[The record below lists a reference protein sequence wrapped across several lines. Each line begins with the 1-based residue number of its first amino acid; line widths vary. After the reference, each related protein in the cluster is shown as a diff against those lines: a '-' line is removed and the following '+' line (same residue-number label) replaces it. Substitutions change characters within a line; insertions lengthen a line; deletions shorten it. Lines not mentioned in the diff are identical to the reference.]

1 MKLFNAR
8 ACAGAFVG
16 GVMGLMSSSLAA
28 QDITIRYASPNP
40 ASDPTQQAV
49 SWFVEEVTKRTGGRV
64 EFEMFL
70 GASLVQDQ
78 DVLTAV
84 GEGLVD
90 MAKIFTVS
98 YPGELPLFN
107 IANMPF
113 TNPSPYV
120 MIKTMH
126 DMYSEYPAFDEEMKR
141 LNVQVLGIF
150 ATGGT
155 GLISKT
161 PIETLEDLKGL
172 KVRTRGVQAQAFTAI
187 GANAVA
193 VPWAEVYEALSKGVV
208 DATTNYL
215 VVVKSVRHNE
225 VGEYYVAAGLGQAV
239 QAEIV
244 NRDFWAA
251 LPDDIKQIMVET
263 MAEAEERYS
272 VKASE
277 LAVSETEFFNN
288 ASGAERLTVT
298 RLPSAERDK
307 WIAASPDFM
316 SGWAETNA
324 AAGATP
330 EMAKK
335 FQDLQAK
342 YNEEAVARNLLDMW

>member
-8 ACAGAFVG
+8 ICKGAMAAV
-16 GVMGLMSSSLAA
+16 VMGLMSSSLAA
-28 QDITIRYASPNP
+28 QEIRIRYASPNP
-40 ASDPTQQAV
+40 ESDPTQQAV
-49 SWFVEEVTKRTGGRV
+49 TWFANEVTERTGGRV
-64 EFEMFL
+64 TFEMFL

-107 IANMPF
+107 IGNMPF

-120 MIKTMH
+120 MIRTMH
-126 DMYSEYPAFDEEMKR
+126 DMYDMYPAFDEEMKR
-141 LNVQVLGIF
+141 LNVKAVGIY

-155 GLISKT
+155 GLISKS
-161 PIETLEDLKGL
+161 PIEKLEDLRGL

-225 VGEYYVAAGLGQAV
+225 VGSHYIAAGLGQAV

-244 NRDFWAA
+244 NRDFWDA
-251 LPDDIKQIMVET
+251 LPDDIKAIMVET
-263 MAEAEERYS
+263 MAEAEERYAL
-272 VKASE
+272 KASE

-288 ASGAERLTVT
+288 ASGAEHLTVT
-298 RLPSAERDK
+298 QLPAAERDR
-307 WIAASPDFM
+307 WIAASPDFIAQ
-316 SGWAETNA
+316 WAQENA

-330 EMAKK
+330 EMAAM
-335 FQDLQAK
+335 FQELQAK
-342 YNEEAVARNLLDMW
+342 YNEQAEAKNMLDMW